1 MPKKAEKLEE
11 LKIRLTKE
19 DKLLIKNAAASRG
32 VTMTQFILDMAV
44 PTAKRQLDF
53 IKNKEI
59 IEEKVVHTE
68 QQLQKVKK
76 NLAERKVKSKS
87 LFKTVFARKL

>member
-19 DKLLIKNAAASRG
+19 EKQLIRDAAASRG
-32 VTMTQFILDMAV
+32 ITMTQFILDMAV
-44 PTAKRQLDF
+44 PTAKRQLA
-53 IKNKEI
+53 IVKNKDI
-59 IEEKVVHTE
+59 IEDKIVRTE

-76 NLAERKVKSKS
+76 NLEQRKVQPKS
-87 LFKTVFARKL
+87 LFETIFARKG

>member
-19 DKLLIKNAAASRG
+19 DKELIKNAAAVKG
-32 VTMTQFILDMAV
+32 ITMTQFILDMAV
-44 PTAKRQLDF
+44 PTAKRELEYINHKD
-53 IKNKEI
+53 I
-59 IEEKVVHTE
+59 IEDKVVHTE

-76 NLAERKVKSKS
+76 NLEQRKVQSKS
-87 LFKTVFARKL
+87 LFKNIFARKS